1 MRPGPEKQ
9 NCRRRARGNRNFVAK
24 WSAMDNSG
32 NSSRAGRV
40 AFTYPDFS
48 LYQLARFF
56 IVAGLEMQSVAVGW
70 QIYEITKRPLDLG
83 LVGLAQFSPGI
94 LLFLVSG
101 HAADRFNRRN
111 LLVACFAGFSVCS
124 GLLLLT
130 ALRQSRTILPIYAVV
145 ILMGIVRAFNN
156 PVSRAMLP
164 QIIPE
169 EHLQNAFAWNSSV
182 NQGATI
188 LGPSLGGFI
197 YAVANGPAAV
207 YAGAMLTAMASVFLM
222 AQVKLRSKARPR
234 EPLSLKSVL
243 AGLHYIGEKK
253 IILGSISLDLFAVL
267 LGGAVAL
274 LPVFASEVLHT
285 GPWGLGLLRASPAI
299 GAGSMGLLLAH
310 RPFRRRAG
318 ATMLWCVAGFG
329 AFTVLFG
336 ISRSLVLSMVAL
348 MLVGSMDMV
357 SVVVRSMLVQLATPD
372 EMRGR
377 VSAVEM
383 MFVGAS
389 NEIGQ
394 FESGLTAQWLGA
406 VPAVI
411 LGGIGTL
418 IVTGLWAW
426 YFPELRRVETFS
438 SIKN

>member
-1 MRPGPEKQ
+1 MAE
-9 NCRRRARGNRNFVAK
+9 
-24 WSAMDNSG
+24 SG
-32 NSSRAGRV
+32 NSSNAGRI

-48 LYQLARFF
+48 LYQLARFL

-94 LLFLVSG
+94 LLFLVTG
-101 HAADRFNRRN
+101 HAADTFNRRK
-111 LLVACFAGFSVCS
+111 LLMTCYAGFGVCS
-124 GLLLLT
+124 ALLLLY
-130 ALRQSRTILPIYAVV
+130 ALSGYRTVLPMYAIVV
-145 ILMGIVRAFNN
+145 LLGVVRSFNN
-156 PVSRAMLP
+156 PASRSLLP

-169 EHLQNAFAWNSSV
+169 EHLQNAIAWNSSV
-182 NQGATI
+182 NQGGTI
-188 LGPSLGGFI
+188 LGPSLGGLI
-197 YAVANGPAAV
+197 YAVAKGPAAV
-207 YAGAMLTAMASVFLM
+207 YTTSMLAAAGAVFLM
-222 AQVKLRSKARPR
+222 TQIKLHLKARPR

-243 AGLHYIGEKK
+243 AGLRYIGEKK

-274 LPVFASEVLHT
+274 LPVFAAEVLRT

-299 GAGSMGLLLAH
+299 GAGSMALLLAH
-310 RPFRRRAG
+310 RPFRSRAG
-318 ATMLWCVAGFG
+318 VTMLWCVAGFG

-348 MLVGSMDMV
+348 ILVGCMDMV
-357 SVVVRSMLVQLATPD
+357 SVVVRSTLVQLATPD

-383 MFVGAS
+383 IFIGAS

-394 FESGLTAQWLGA
+394 FESGITAQWFGA

-411 LGGIGTL
+411 MGGVGTL
-418 IVTGLWAW
+418 LITALWAW
-426 YFPELRRVETFS
+426 NFPELRRVEKLS
-438 SIKN
+438 SLRT

>member
-1 MRPGPEKQ
+1 MAET
-9 NCRRRARGNRNFVAK
+9 
-24 WSAMDNSG
+24 G
-32 NSSRAGRV
+32 NSSNAGRV

-48 LYQLARFF
+48 LYQLARFL

-94 LLFLVSG
+94 LLFLVTG
-101 HAADRFNRRN
+101 HAADAFNRRR
-111 LLVACFAGFSVCS
+111 LLMTCYAGFGVCS
-124 GLLLLT
+124 GLLLLY
-130 ALRQSRTILPIYAVV
+130 ALSGLRTVLPMYAVV
-145 ILMGIVRAFNN
+145 VLLGVVRSFNN
-156 PVSRAMLP
+156 PVSRSLLP

-169 EHLQNAFAWNSSV
+169 EHLQNAVAWNSSV
-182 NQGATI
+182 NQGAII
-188 LGPSLGGFI
+188 LGPSLGGLI
-197 YAVANGPAAV
+197 YAVARGPAAV
-207 YAGAMLTAMASVFLM
+207 YTGSMLAAAGAVFLM
-222 AQVKLRSKARPR
+222 SQVKLRSRARPR
-234 EPLSLKSVL
+234 EPLNLKSVL
-243 AGLHYIGEKK
+243 AGLRYIREKK

-274 LPVFASEVLHT
+274 LPVFAREILQT

-299 GAGSMGLLLAH
+299 GAGSMALLLAH
-310 RPFRRRAG
+310 RPFRSRAG

-336 ISRSLVLSMVAL
+336 VSRSLILSMLAL
-348 MLVGSMDMV
+348 VLVGSMDMV
-357 SVVVRSMLVQLATPD
+357 SVVVRSTLVQLATPD

-383 MFVGAS
+383 IFIGAS

-394 FESGLTAQWLGA
+394 FESGITAQWFGA

-411 LGGIGTL
+411 MGGIGTL
-418 IVTGLWAW
+418 LVTALWALN
-426 YFPELRRVETFS
+426 FPELRRVEQLS
-438 SIKN
+438 SIKS

>member
-1 MRPGPEKQ
+1 MAET
-9 NCRRRARGNRNFVAK
+9 
-24 WSAMDNSG
+24 G
-32 NSSRAGRV
+32 NSSTAGRV

-48 LYQLARFF
+48 LYQLARFL

-94 LLFLVSG
+94 LLFLATG
-101 HAADRFNRRN
+101 HAADTFNRRK
-111 LLVACFAGFSVCS
+111 LLMACYAGFGVCS
-124 GLLLLT
+124 SLLLLYGLSG
-130 ALRQSRTILPIYAVV
+130 LRTVLPMYGVV
-145 ILMGIVRAFNN
+145 VLLGVVRAFNN
-156 PVSRAMLP
+156 PASRSLLP

-169 EHLQNAFAWNSSV
+169 EHLQNAIAWNSSV

-197 YAVANGPAAV
+197 YAVARGPAAV
-207 YAGAMLTAMASVFLM
+207 YATSMLAAVGAVFLM
-222 AQVKLRSKARPR
+222 SQVKLHSLVAKRR

-243 AGLHYIGEKK
+243 AGLHYIAEKK

-274 LPVFASEVLHT
+274 LPVFASEVLRT

-299 GAGSMGLLLAH
+299 GAGSMALLLAH
-310 RPFRRRAG
+310 RPFRSRAG
-318 ATMLWCVAGFG
+318 ATMLWCIAGFG
-329 AFTVLFG
+329 AFTILFG
-336 ISRSLVLSMVAL
+336 ISRSLILSMVAL

-357 SVVVRSMLVQLATPD
+357 SVVVRSTLVQLATPD

-383 MFVGAS
+383 IFIGAS

-394 FESGLTAQWLGA
+394 FESGITAQWFGA

-411 LGGIGTL
+411 MGGIGTL
-418 IVTGLWAW
+418 LITALWAW
-426 YFPELRRVETFS
+426 NFPELRRVEKLS
-438 SIKN
+438 SLRT

>member
-1 MRPGPEKQ
+1 
-9 NCRRRARGNRNFVAK
+9 
-24 WSAMDNSG
+24 MDDSG

-48 LYQLARFF
+48 LYQLARFC
-56 IVAGLEMQSVAVGW
+56 IIAGLEMQSVAVGW

-94 LLFLVSG
+94 LLFLASG
-101 HAADRFNRRN
+101 QAADRLDRRK
-111 LLVACFAGFSVCS
+111 LLMGCYAGFGVCS
-124 GLLLLT
+124 CLLLFI
-130 ALRQSRTILPIYAVV
+130 ALREMHAVFPIYAVV
-145 ILMGIVRAFNN
+145 VLLGVVRAFNN
-156 PVSRAMLP
+156 PVSRALVP

-169 EHLQNAFAWNSSV
+169 EHLQNAIAWNSSV

-188 LGPSLGGFI
+188 LGPSLGGLI
-197 YAVANGPAAV
+197 YAVARGPAAV
-207 YAGAMLTAMASVFLM
+207 FAGSMLAAAAAIFLM
-222 AQVKLRSKARPR
+222 SQVKLRSRARPR
-234 EPLSLKSVL
+234 EPLSVKSVL
-243 AGLHYIGEKK
+243 AGLRYIGEKK

-274 LPVFASEVLHT
+274 LPVFASEVLRT

-299 GAGSMGLLLAH
+299 GAGSMALLLAH
-310 RPFRRRAG
+310 RPFRSRAG
-318 ATMLWCVAGFG
+318 VTMLWCVAGFG
-329 AFTVLFG
+329 VFTVLFG
-336 ISRSLVLSMVAL
+336 ISRSLVLSMAAL
-348 MLVGSMDMV
+348 VLVGSMDMV
-357 SVVVRSMLVQLATPD
+357 SVVVRSTLVQLATPD

-383 MFVGAS
+383 IFIGAS

-394 FESGLTAQWLGA
+394 FESGLTAQWFGA

-426 YFPELRRVETFS
+426 NFPELRRVEKMTS
-438 SIKN
+438 MEN

>member
-1 MRPGPEKQ
+1 MAET
-9 NCRRRARGNRNFVAK
+9 
-24 WSAMDNSG
+24 G
-32 NSSRAGRV
+32 NSPNNGRI
-40 AFTYPDFS
+40 AFTFPDFS
-48 LYQLARFF
+48 LYQLARFLV
-56 IVAGLEMQSVAVGW
+56 VAGLEMQSVAVGW
-70 QIYEITKRPLDLG
+70 QIYDITHRPLDLG

-94 LLFLVSG
+94 LLFLASG
-101 HAADRFNRRN
+101 HAADTINRRK
-111 LLVACFAGFSVCS
+111 LLMTCYAGFAVCS
-124 GLLLLT
+124 SLLLLT
-130 ALRQSRTILPIYAVV
+130 TIGGRRAVYPLYIV
-145 ILMGIVRAFNN
+145 VVLLGVVRAFNN
-156 PVSRAMLP
+156 PASRSLLP

-169 EHLQNAFAWNSSV
+169 EHLQNAIAWNSSV
-182 NQGATI
+182 NQGGTI

-197 YAVANGPAAV
+197 YAVARGPAAV
-207 YAGAMLTAMASVFLM
+207 YATSMLAALGAAFLM
-222 AQVKLRSKARPR
+222 SQITLRSKPRPR
-234 EPLSLKSVL
+234 EPVTVKSVL
-243 AGLHYIGEKK
+243 AGLRYIGQKK
-253 IILGSISLDLFAVL
+253 LILGSISLDLFAVL

-274 LPVFASEVLHT
+274 LPVFASDILRT

-299 GAGSMGLLLAH
+299 GAGSMALLLAH

-357 SVVVRSMLVQLATPD
+357 SVVVRSTLVQLATPD

-383 MFVGAS
+383 IFIGAS

-394 FESGLTAQWLGA
+394 FESGLTAQWFGT

-411 LGGIGTL
+411 MGGVGTL
-418 IVTGLWAW
+418 IITALWAW
-426 YFPELRRVETFS
+426 NFPEIRRVEQLS
-438 SIKN
+438 SVQS

>member
-1 MRPGPEKQ
+1 M
-9 NCRRRARGNRNFVAK
+9 A
-24 WSAMDNSG
+24 DTG
-32 NSSRAGRV
+32 NSSNAGRV

-48 LYQLARFF
+48 LYQLARFLV
-56 IVAGLEMQSVAVGW
+56 VAGLEMQSVAVGW

-94 LLFLVSG
+94 LLFLASG
-101 HAADRFNRRN
+101 HAADTINRRK
-111 LLVACFAGFSVCS
+111 
-124 GLLLLT
+124 LLT
-130 ALRQSRTILPIYAVV
+130 ACYAGFAVCSSLLLFTALSGLRSVLPIYGVV
-145 ILMGIVRAFNN
+145 VLLGVVRAFNN
-156 PVSRAMLP
+156 PASRSLLP

-169 EHLQNAFAWNSSV
+169 EHLQNAIAWNSSV
-182 NQGATI
+182 NQGGTI
-188 LGPSLGGFI
+188 LGPSLGGLI
-197 YAVANGPAAV
+197 YAVARGPAAV
-207 YAGAMLTAMASVFLM
+207 YTSSMLAAIGAVFLM
-222 AQVKLRSKARPR
+222 SQVNLRTKVRPR
-234 EPLSLKSVL
+234 EPLTLKSVM
-243 AGLHYIGEKK
+243 AGLRYIREKRV
-253 IILGSISLDLFAVL
+253 ILGSISLDLFAVL

-274 LPVFASEVLHT
+274 LPVYAREILQT

-299 GAGSMGLLLAH
+299 GAGSMALLLAH

-336 ISRSLVLSMVAL
+336 VSRSLVLSMVAL

-357 SVVVRSMLVQLATPD
+357 SVVVRSTLVQLATPD

-383 MFVGAS
+383 IFIGAS

-394 FESGLTAQWLGA
+394 FESGITAQWFGT

-418 IVTGLWAW
+418 LVTALWTLG
-426 YFPELRRVETFS
+426 FPELRRVEQLTAA
-438 SIKN
+438 K